1 MDLLGMNRN
10 FVGKL
15 CALLAAT
22 TTLVSASLGQ
32 SFDLSWL
39 ANGTLSTSSDSNLS
53 ASSLGRNTV
62 NSVVD
67 ASYFSSSG
75 WSTGYADPTDSSTG
89 YVQLTLN
96 ALNGYTLDLTSISFV
111 DNASTF
117 GPTVTDFYV
126 LADGNGF
133 DNDTSQ
139 WQTGSPGIGQDNFFA
154 TWDPSTTTSH
164 SWTLDGTSTPSLSG
178 VQSVNLRW
186 YGSYSGGTASDTW
199 GLKDLRVT
207 GQLNPGANVAPE
219 PNTSSLVLLAGLP
232 CLVIGVTRRVKKTSQ
247 KAEQVLP

>member
-1 MDLLGMNRN
+1 MNRN

-39 ANGTLSTSSDSNLS
+39 ANGTLSTSSGSNLS
-53 ASSLGRNTV
+53 ASSLGRNIL
-62 NSVVD
+62 NSAVD
-67 ASYFSSSG
+67 ATYFSSSG
-75 WSTGYADPTDSSTG
+75 WSTGYADPTDLSTG

-111 DNASTF
+111 DNASAF

-126 LADGNGF
+126 LADGNGY
-133 DNDTSQ
+133 DNDLNQ
-139 WQTGSPGIGQDNFFA
+139 WQSGSPGIGQDNFFA
-154 TWDPSTTTSH
+154 TWDPSTTSNH
-164 SWTLDGTSTPSLSG
+164 SWTLNGTSSPSLTG

-199 GLKDLRVT
+199 GVKDLRVT

-219 PNTSSLVLLAGLP
+219 PNTSSLVVLAGLP
-232 CLVIGVTRRVKKTSQ
+232 CLVIAVTRRVKKSSQ
-247 KAEQVLP
+247 KAEQVLK